1 LKKSFIAIALL
12 ISLVQ
17 YADAQQRKK
26 TPVKKKATT
35 TKQVTP
41 KKERQSQK
49 VAEKESADTS
59 IPSRTVT
66 VTSSY
71 KPELKP
77 AAKVNFSAAA
87 PPADSVLPTLQYN
100 VPSQNLFFSYQP
112 AALKPLAADIDT
124 AVHWENNNYVK
135 AGFGNYSTP
144 FLQAG
149 LSFGDGQ
156 KSIVNVH
163 ARYISSKGNIP
174 YQQYSNADVDAIG
187 IITNGVNEFTGKVFY
202 KSRTRY
208 QYGFQ
213 PDSLYFSKDELRN
226 RFNTFGAKIG
236 MRNKTINSIGINYNP
251 SLYVEGFTDGHNGN
265 ETNLIL
271 DAPVSKPFGDKFA
284 FNFGITANLTGYKSD
299 SSGKINNNLVYLSP
313 AVQYGANAFKII
325 AGITPSWDN
334 KDFHLLPNFTAEAKI
349 NEEKFVLMAGWIGYY
364 NKNNYES
371 LSEFNPWL
379 QQPKFLKSTRIMEQY
394 AGFKGSAGSH
404 LTYNAKVSYLH
415 MYNQPLFV
423 NDSIT
428 GRSFYI
434 VNESNM
440 KDIRLHGELGYTVQ
454 EKFSLLAGASINKY
468 SNLTDNDK
476 AYGLLP
482 IDINGSLRWQVTKDV
497 LFKSDVYFWDGPRYL
512 TASKE
517 TGRLDPAFDLNAGG
531 EVKITS
537 NFSAWLQFNNILN
550 NKYQRWNQY
559 PVLGFNVLGGV
570 IYSFGQK
577 TGK

>member
-1 LKKSFIAIALL
+1 MKKSFIAIALL
-12 ISLVQ
+12 VFLVQ
-17 YADAQQRKK
+17 FADAQQRKK
-26 TPVKKKATT
+26 TPVKRKATT
-35 TKQVTP
+35 T
-41 KKERQSQK
+41 RQ
-49 VAEKESADTS
+49 AEKSSADTT

-100 VPSQNLFFSYQP
+100 VPSQNLFFAYQP

-124 AVHWENNNYVK
+124 AMHWENSNYVK
-135 AGFGNYSTP
+135 AGFGNYATP

-149 LSFGDGQ
+149 LSFGDGN

-163 ARYISSKGNIP
+163 AKYISSKGNMP
-174 YQQYSNADVDAIG
+174 FQQYSNADVDATG
-187 IITNGVNEFTGKVFY
+187 IITNGVNEFTGKIFY
-202 KSRTRY
+202 NNRTRY

-213 PDSLYFSKDELRN
+213 PDSLLFPKDDLRN
-226 RFNTFGAKIG
+226 RFNTFGAKVG
-236 MRNKTINSIGINYNP
+236 MRNKTINSMGINYNP
-251 SLYVEGFTDGHNGN
+251 SLYIDGFTDGKNGN

-271 DAPVSKPFGDKFA
+271 DAPVSKAFGDNFI

-299 SSGKINNNLVYLSP
+299 SAGKINNNLVYLSP
-313 AVQYGANAFKII
+313 AVQYGANAFKIV

-334 KDFHLLPNFTAEAKI
+334 KDFYLLPNFTAEAKI
-349 NEEKFVLMAGWIGYY
+349 NEEKFVLMAGWTGYY
-364 NKNNYES
+364 NKNSYES

-379 QQPKFLKSTRIMEQY
+379 QQPKFLKSTRITEQY

-404 LTYNAKVSYLH
+404 VTYNAKVSYLH
-415 MYNQPLFV
+415 LRNQPLFV
-423 NDSIT
+423 NDTIT
-428 GRSFYI
+428 GKSFYM
-434 VNESNM
+434 VNESDM
-440 KDIRLHGELGYTVQ
+440 KDIRLHGELGYTIQ
-454 EKFSLLAGASINKY
+454 EKLSFLAGASINKY

-512 TASKE
+512 TISKE
-517 TGRLDPAFDLNAGG
+517 LRRLDPAFDLNAGA
-531 EVKITS
+531 EVKLTG
-537 NFSAWLQFNNILN
+537 NFSAWLQFNNLFN

-559 PVLGFNVLGGV
+559 PVLGFNVLGGI

-577 TGK
+577 TGQ